1 MEIYLIR
8 HGIAEDRSKYDRDGD
23 RPLTNKGSQKTV
35 KVAQRLIN
43 LGLKFKVI
51 LTSPLLRAKQTAKIL
66 QEEGLSEKVEIFS
79 PLAPEGN
86 IGDFV
91 NWLQQ
96 SRYNEAESSVALVGH
111 QPNLGNWAE
120 KLVGNSSNERI
131 ILKKSGIIGLRL
143 TLLENPIPKAELFL
157 LTSPKWIINEP

>member
-8 HGIAEDRSKYDRDGD
+8 HGIAEDRSKYERDRD
-23 RPLTNKGSQKTV
+23 RPLTNKGRQKTA

-43 LGLKFKVI
+43 LGLKFEII

-86 IGDFV
+86 FEDLI
-91 NWLQQ
+91 NWLQN
-96 SRYNEAESSVALVGH
+96 SRYNEVESPVALVGH
-111 QPNLGNWAE
+111 QPNLANWAE
-120 KLVGNSSNERI
+120 KLVWNNSNERI
-131 ILKKSGIIGLRL
+131 ILKKSGLIALRL
-143 TLLENPIPKAELFL
+143 TLTENSISKAELFL
-157 LTSPKWIINEP
+157 LTSPKWILNET